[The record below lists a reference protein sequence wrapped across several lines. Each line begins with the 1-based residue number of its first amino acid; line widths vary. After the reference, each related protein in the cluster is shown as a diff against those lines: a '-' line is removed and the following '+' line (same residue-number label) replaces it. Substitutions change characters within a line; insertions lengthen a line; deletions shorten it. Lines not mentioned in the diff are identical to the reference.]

1 MANQKSSST
10 GRISKQKEFEIK
22 RRKKKKIRLIM
33 FLIIV
38 VLIIICVYLL
48 QSEKYRIKDIEIV
61 GNKQLTQ
68 EQIYEMCGIK
78 LGDNIFTR
86 FNIVT
91 EVKLK
96 ENRYIKDVKIT
107 KQYPNEIKIE
117 ITERVKD
124 FQIKTENGNYI
135 YIDEQGYLLE
145 LLQESQGLI
154 TIEGM
159 EITKEL
165 FEGKLRLE
173 DDDLDRMENIL
184 QIREKTRMIEIF
196 DKITQIHVKDEY
208 IITLG
213 NERININLGNATQ
226 LGDRIDYVKSIL
238 KDINGQAGTIYVNGN
253 LNEGFKPY
261 FTAE

>member
-196 DKITQIHVKDEY
+196 DKITHLIVMD
-208 IITLG
+208 
-213 NERININLGNATQ
+213 
-226 LGDRIDYVKSIL
+226 
-238 KDINGQAGTIYVNGN
+238 
-253 LNEGFKPY
+253 
-261 FTAE
+261 